1 MPDFTLDDADA
12 LAHVTRLIEIEK
24 AGERAVFAVGPF
36 TAFTL
41 VGVIQLATRHPELGA
56 FSKDALREL
65 GDQMIETWF
74 AGTQLHPVL
83 VAGWDPAHDR

>member
-1 MPDFTLDDADA
+1 MPDFTLDPDTSAQ
-12 LAHVTRLIEIEK
+12 VTRLI
-24 AGERAVFAVGPF
+24 
-36 TAFTL
+36 
-41 VGVIQLATRHPELGA
+41 GVIQLATRHPELGA

-65 GDQMIETWF
+65 GDQMIEAWF